1 MWRTGANSATKITF
15 SDDVKLEGSEVKA
28 GTYAIYTIPNKDS
41 WEIMLY
47 KDLTLGGNVAD
58 YKVENEVLR
67 MKVLPTAYLEKVET
81 FTINLNDITPT
92 STTLELIWDKT
103 KVPVKI
109 TTEIDAKVMKSIET
123 TVVNDSRP
131 YYQAASYYLD
141 NNKDLNQALVWVNK
155 ALEQNPKAFYMMMT
169 KAKIELKLQNKT
181 AAIASAE
188 KTILLA
194 KDAKNED
201 FVKMAET
208 FIAENKK

>member
-1 MWRTGANSATKITF
+1 
-15 SDDVKLEGSEVKA
+15 
-28 GTYAIYTIPNKDS
+28 
-41 WEIMLY
+41 
-47 KDLTLGGNVAD
+47 
-58 YKVENEVLR
+58 
-67 MKVLPTAYLEKVET
+67 MKVAPTAYLEKVET

-109 TTEIDAKVMKSIET
+109 TTEIDAKVMKSIEASVT
-123 TVVNDSRP
+123 TDSRP

-194 KDAKNED
+194 KEAKNED
-201 FVKMAET
+201 YVKMAEI